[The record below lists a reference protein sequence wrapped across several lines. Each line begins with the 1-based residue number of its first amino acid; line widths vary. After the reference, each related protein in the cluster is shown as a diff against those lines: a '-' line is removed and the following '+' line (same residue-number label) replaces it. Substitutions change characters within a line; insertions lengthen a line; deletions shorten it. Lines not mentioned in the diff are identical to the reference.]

1 MTKVYSRSLRRGE
14 QQEEI
19 ETLETEMK
27 SLKLLSSLLTMATFA
42 SSQPSY
48 SPTSME
54 TYPPTSLP
62 TGIPSAYPSL
72 VPTDIPTFFPS
83 QVPSAPTPGTVLIQA
98 IEFNVSQ
105 TLCNVNIDY
114 ILQYQNITLPAI
126 LEAFGDSMNIPVSA
140 INSLYGEVV
149 ICDIDTDRRRLTNSS
164 NDDAPVDDGGND
176 DIGSGVPGV
185 RFDVEIVVNEEDVAD
200 HDYDSAEDA
209 FNGLIN
215 NFNNSDFA
223 DILIDVTENSTILS
237 DIFLNGTSGD
247 QDASDDFIPTQVYY
261 TYTAEPS
268 TAPTYQPTPFL
279 TNVPSQPTPSPT
291 DAPSRQP
298 TKLPTP
304 PPSNTITTNNGSDK
318 DDPDNSLFALFA
330 LLALPILAYVVY
342 KARQDQRDDE
352 SDDQDQSPTPQ
363 VPQAR
368 NNV

>member
-1 MTKVYSRSLRRGE
+1 MN
-14 QQEEI
+14 
-19 ETLETEMK
+19 

-42 SSQPSY
+42 SSQPSLAPTY

-62 TGIPSAYPSL
+62 TGIPTAYPSL

-83 QVPSAPTPGTVLIQA
+83 HVPSPPPTPGTVLIQA

-105 TLCNVNIDY
+105 TLCDVNIDD

-126 LEAFGDSMNIPVSA
+126 LEAFADSMNIPASA
-140 INSLYGEVV
+140 INSLDGEVV

-164 NDDAPVDDGGND
+164 NDDDDGNIADGGND

-185 RFDVEIVVNEEDVAD
+185 RFDVEIVVNQEDVAD

-237 DIFLNGTSGD
+237 DIFLNSTSGD

-268 TAPTYQPTPFL
+268 SAPTYQPTPFP
-279 TNVPSQPTPSPT
+279 TNVRSPSPT
-291 DAPSRQP
+291 NAPSRQP
-298 TKLPTP
+298 TKLPTS
-304 PPSNTITTNNGSDK
+304 PPSIAITTNNSSDK
-318 DDPDNSLFALFA
+318 DGPDNSLFGLFA